1 MLNTNHRRV
10 NQFAQVPTVSR
21 EGGQGGSTKTLK
33 SSNSLFLSLFCKLN
47 PKIQRK
53 SSLFTGINGM
63 FNMAN
68 TSQII
73 QDSKCTNKALEKGSG
88 TYILFEELILYL
100 GFCRILSEVVGK
112 RGGQQAWS
120 KILDF
125 SELKLVSKSHTL
137 DEKTEFT
144 L

>member
-10 NQFAQVPTVSR
+10 NRFAQVHTVST

-47 PKIQRK
+47 PQNSKEVKLALMACSIWSIHHRSSKIQ
-53 SSLFTGINGM
+53 N
-63 FNMAN
+63 A
-68 TSQII
+68 QIKP
-73 QDSKCTNKALEKGSG
+73 QRKALEPI
-88 TYILFEELILYL
+88 YLFEELILYL

-137 DEKTEFT
+137 GEKTEFT